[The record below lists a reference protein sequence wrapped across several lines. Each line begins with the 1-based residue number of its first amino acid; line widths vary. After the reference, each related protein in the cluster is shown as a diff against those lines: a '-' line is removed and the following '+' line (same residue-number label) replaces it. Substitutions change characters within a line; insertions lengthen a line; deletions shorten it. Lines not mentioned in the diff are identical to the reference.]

1 LTPARAACSL
11 TSSTVSNLSIILAP
25 VAQDAPCGANLYE
38 DMGYEVQFAS
48 LVNAGLGIAAE
59 SFVDGQQASSSAPT
73 GQFAWSEL
81 QDQLVDLFRQTKHL
95 DMLYLLA
102 LSQVHLHGIAGLI
115 EGIDFTNMLLDRN
128 WDSLHPVESE
138 GDYEFRQDTLRK
150 LDAPA
155 FANAL
160 DSMVIAEGR
169 QLGKHTLDAW
179 LTAKRDNPEQL
190 KTIEQAAVETLKD
203 QPGFYDEMATQMN
216 ELQESMGRLELT
228 VKDHFASFR
237 LPFKALKA
245 KLAEVAGFIAG
256 FSAVAIAG
264 LAVAPGA
271 TAPGTQAANTVPDQ
285 INSRE
290 DVVKTLA
297 KIILFYTK
305 NEPTSPV
312 PIMLER
318 AQRVATMDFK
328 QIVQEFNLT
337 ATPSIQEVLGWKTE
351 ETTF

>member
-1 LTPARAACSL
+1 M
-11 TSSTVSNLSIILAP
+11 SSLSIILAP
-25 VAQDAPCGANLYE
+25 VTQDAPCGDNLYE
-38 DMGYEVQFAS
+38 DMGYEIQFAS
-48 LVNAGLGIAAE
+48 LVNAGLGIAVE

-73 GQFAWSEL
+73 GQFAWMEL

-102 LSQVHLHGIAGLI
+102 LSQTHLRGLAGLS
-115 EGIDFTNMLLDRN
+115 ESLDHANLLLDRC
-128 WDSLHPVESE
+128 WDSLHPNESE
-138 GDYEFRQDTLRK
+138 GDYEFRQDCLKK
-150 LDAPA
+150 LDSPG

-160 DSMVIAEGR
+160 DCLIIADGR
-169 QLGKHTLDAW
+169 QLGKHTLGAW
-179 LTAKRDNPEQL
+179 FAAKRANSDEL
-190 KTIEQAAVETLKD
+190 KTLEQAAVETLKEK
-203 QPGFYDEMATQMN
+203 PGFYDELATQMN

-237 LPFKALKA
+237 LPFKPLKA
-245 KLAEVAGFIAG
+245 KLAELAQLIAG
-256 FSAVAIAG
+256 FCDVAIEGFA
-264 LAVAPGA
+264 A
-271 TAPGTQAANTVPDQ
+271 TAPDASTPGTPGASSAPDQ

-318 AQRVATMDFK
+318 AQRVATMNFK
-328 QIVQEFNLT
+328 EIVQEFNLT
-337 ATPSIQEVLGWKTE
+337 GTPSIQEVLGWKNE
-351 ETTF
+351 ETSF

>member
-1 LTPARAACSL
+1 M
-11 TSSTVSNLSIILAP
+11 SNLSVILAP
-25 VAQDAPCGANLYE
+25 VTQDAPCGTNLYE
-38 DMGYEVQFAS
+38 DMGYEVQFAG
-48 LVNAGLGIAAE
+48 LVNAGLGIAVE
-59 SFVDGQQASSSAPT
+59 SFVDGQQASSAAPS
-73 GQFAWSEL
+73 GHFAWTEL

-102 LSQVHLHGIAGLI
+102 LSQAHLRGIPGLI
-115 EGIDFTNMLLDRN
+115 EGIDFTHSLLERN

-138 GDYEFRQDTLRK
+138 GDYEFRQDCLKK
-150 LDAPA
+150 LDTPT

-160 DSMVIAEGR
+160 DSLVVTDGR
-169 QLGKHTLDAW
+169 QLGKHTLGAW
-179 LTAKRDNPEQL
+179 LTAKKSGSDELQ
-190 KTIEQAAVETLKD
+190 TIEQAAVETLRD
-203 QPGFYDEMATQMN
+203 QPGFYDDLATQIN
-216 ELQESMGRLELT
+216 ELQESLARLELT

-237 LPFKALKA
+237 LPCKPLKA
-245 KLAEVAGFIAG
+245 KLAELAQFIAG
-256 FSAVAIAG
+256 FSAVTLTGFTPAAG
-264 LAVAPGA
+264 AAA
-271 TAPGTQAANTVPDQ
+271 SGTPSAMSVPDQ

-312 PIMLER
+312 PILLER

-337 ATPSIQEVLGWKTE
+337 ATPSIQDVLGWKSE
-351 ETTF
+351 DSSI

>member
-1 LTPARAACSL
+1 MSP
-11 TSSTVSNLSIILAP
+11 LSIILAP
-25 VAQDAPCGANLYE
+25 VAQDAPCGENLYE

-48 LVNAGLGIAAE
+48 LVNAGLGIAVE

-73 GQFAWSEL
+73 GQFAWQEL

-102 LSQVHLHGIAGLI
+102 LSQTHLHGIAGLI
-115 EGIDFTNMLLDRN
+115 EGLDYTNSLLDRS
-128 WDSLHPVESE
+128 WDTLHPLESE
-138 GDYEFRQDTLRK
+138 GDYEYRQDCLRK
-150 LDAPA
+150 LDSPG

-160 DSMVIAEGR
+160 DAMIIADGR
-169 QLGKHTLDAW
+169 QLGKHTLGAW
-179 LTAKRDNPEQL
+179 LAAKKANSEEL
-190 KTIEQAAVETLKD
+190 KTLEQAAVETLKEK
-203 QPGFYDEMATQMN
+203 PGFFDELAACMN
-216 ELQESMGRLELT
+216 ELRESMGRLELT

-245 KLAEVAGFIAG
+245 KLAEVAQIIAG
-256 FSAVAIAG
+256 FSDVAIEGFAG
-264 LAVAPGA
+264 NSPAPNAAAPGGA
-271 TAPGTQAANTVPDQ
+271 GGSSVPDQ

-318 AQRVATMDFK
+318 AQRVATMNFK
-328 QIVQEFNLT
+328 EIVQEFNLSG
-337 ATPSIQEVLGWKTE
+337 TPSIQEVLGWKNE
-351 ETTF
+351 ETSI